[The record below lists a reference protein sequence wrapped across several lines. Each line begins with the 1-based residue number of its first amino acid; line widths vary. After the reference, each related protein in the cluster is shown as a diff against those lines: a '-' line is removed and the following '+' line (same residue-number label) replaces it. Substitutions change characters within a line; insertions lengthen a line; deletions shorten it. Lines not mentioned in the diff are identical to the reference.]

1 MSKISDFMKSEQ
13 SSCRAMLAINKHGN
27 NVTSHYFKN
36 ISVMPSSV
44 FRVFFGGSQNC
55 GCTVFLGLTATNTGM
70 MNKVG
75 GGEQIS

>member
-13 SSCRAMLAINKHGN
+13 SSCRAMLARNKHGN

-36 ISVMPSSV
+36 IGVMLSSV
-44 FRVFFGGSQNC
+44 RSQNRN
-55 GCTVFLGLTATNTGM
+55 CTVFLGLTATNTGM

-75 GGEQIS
+75 GGGGEQIS